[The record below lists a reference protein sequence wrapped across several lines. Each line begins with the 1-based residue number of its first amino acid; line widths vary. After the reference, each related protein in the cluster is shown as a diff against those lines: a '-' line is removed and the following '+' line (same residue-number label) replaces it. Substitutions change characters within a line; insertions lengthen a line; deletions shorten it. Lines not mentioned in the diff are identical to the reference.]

1 MAHEILNMRLLGHDT
16 LRGFPNIGEGMAI
29 QAVKGGQRVMWLA
42 HEGAKD
48 FTGVDVTDPRAI
60 STIVQ
65 TDLQYE
71 GQRSNSLAI
80 VGDIMYVAHQ
90 MVRKGMPGA
99 GLDLYNV
106 ADPLNPRHISTFDV
120 TGEGSQGVHCLWCVD
135 GAYVHM
141 ASSLPGMSPRSPRDA
156 QFYVIVDVR
165 DAAKPVQVGQYW
177 FPGTMEGD
185 AEPAPIVH
193 EPNMGYG
200 VHNTNVYP
208 QRPDRAYCGFKDG
221 GVAILDISDMSNIR
235 EVSRVDY
242 NPPMPAP
249 GFTHT
254 ALPLFERGLMIVTDE
269 TVLEHAE
276 DWPKLAWVMDMSDE
290 TNPTTISTLP
300 LPPVEEFRDRPGR
313 FGAHNLHENQP
324 VETSFVSEELIF
336 GSYFSGGLRV
346 HDITNPFQPKEVAY
360 FIPELEED
368 PGIKPF
374 YGDHAAD
381 GMNINDVYVD
391 ENRIVYAVDR
401 ARGGLYTLEL
411 LV

>member
-1 MAHEILNMRLLGHDT
+1 MAHEISNMRLLGHDT

-29 QAVKGGQRVMWLA
+29 QAVQGGQRVMWLA

-48 FTGVDVTDPRAI
+48 FTGVDVTDPRSI

-80 VGDIMYVAHQ
+80 VGDILYVAHQ
-90 MVRKGMPGA
+90 MVRKGMLGA

-120 TGEGSQGVHCLWCVD
+120 TGEGSQGVHCLWCV
-135 GAYVHM
+135 
-141 ASSLPGMSPRSPRDA
+141 
-156 QFYVIVDVR
+156 
-165 DAAKPVQVGQYW
+165 
-177 FPGTMEGD
+177 EGD
-185 AEPAPIVH
+185 SEPAPVVH

-208 QRPDRAYCGFKDG
+208 RRPDRAYCGFKDG
-221 GVAILDISDMSNIR
+221 GVAILDISDMGKIR
-235 EVSRVDY
+235 EISRMDY

-254 ALPLFERGLMIVTDE
+254 ALPLYDRGLMIVTDE

-276 DWPKLAWVMDMSDE
+276 DWPKLAWVMDMSDGAS
-290 TNPTTISTLP
+290 PTTISTLP
-300 LPPVEEFRDRPGR
+300 LPPVEEFKNRPGR

-346 HDITNPFQPKEVAY
+346 HDISNPFQPKEVAY

-368 PGIKPF
+368 PGIKPVLRRSH
-374 YGDHAAD
+374 G
-381 GMNINDVYVD
+381 GRD
-391 ENRIVYAVDR
+391 EHQRCVRGREPRGV
-401 ARGGLYTLEL
+401 RGGSCAWRTVHLGAARLGVVCRKRLRWCARPPTGAGR
-411 LV
+411 